1 MWGCDS
7 TRLTCYGQRIGVI
20 CATIGKRVVEEKP
33 FKKPKQR
40 ESDQKSTRNKVRG
53 KMSKKRILE
62 HFRVRQAN

>member
-1 MWGCDS
+1 MKTVHEVISDLTRTLYVCVWGCNS

-40 ESDQKSTRNKVRG
+40 ESDQKST
-53 KMSKKRILE
+53 
-62 HFRVRQAN
+62 